1 MTTTMRLTVALI
13 LVEWAAGTLATL
25 VLIHRRHGPVVGPGF
40 TWLLGGV
47 AGGAAVLAA
56 VVGASEGGG
65 GAVPWRTALA
75 AGVASVALAQV
86 LYARRR
92 PVVLDGAAAALAL

>member
-40 TWLLGGV
+40 TWLLAGV

-56 VVGASEGGG
+56 VVGASEVGG
-65 GAVPWRTALA
+65 GAVPCRTVLAAALA
-75 AGVASVALAQV
+75 AAALAEV
-86 LYARRR
+86 LSARRR
-92 PVVLDGAAAALAL
+92 PVVVDGMAAA